1 MGYKSRQI
9 GESTLKGPLMLAFK
23 SRQIGES
30 PPERPVNARLLKV
43 DK

>member
-9 GESTLKGPLMLAFK
+9 GENTLKGPLMLAFK

-30 PPERPVNARLLKV
+30 PPLKGPLMLGY
-43 DK
+43 